1 MQPLSFLFYDLK
13 HSLFNISALF
23 YLIILP
29 AGFYLLFGVMQDY
42 GTLPFRDGSA
52 SAYVMVGMAV
62 YGAVA
67 GAVSSSGEAVIE
79 MESGWG
85 RQLALTPIRPSAVLI
100 CKMVNALVTTSL
112 PVLAVNLLALST
124 GVEIP
129 AAQQLACALVT
140 IVTSSIFAFYGIAIV
155 RLLKT
160 THASTV
166 ASGLLVF
173 FAFFGTTFSP
183 LPLSLMEYSRF
194 TPMYGVTQLA
204 RYPFTAGDTIITD
217 TIQWMV
223 TEPLHY
229 ALINV
234 AVWGTIFIGASI
246 LLRKRSLA
254 R

>member
-1 MQPLSFLFYDLK
+1 MQTLSFLYYDLK

-23 YLIILP
+23 YLIIIP
-29 AGFYLLFGVMQDY
+29 AGFYLLFGVIQDY
-42 GTLPFRDGSA
+42 GTQPFRDGSA

-67 GAVSSSGEAVIE
+67 GAVSSSGNAVIE
-79 MESGWG
+79 VESGWG
-85 RQLALTPIRPSAVLI
+85 RQLALTPIPPSKTLL
-100 CKMVNALVTTSL
+100 CKVANALVTTSL
-112 PVLAVNLLALST
+112 PVLAVNLLALWT
-124 GVEIP
+124 DTKIP
-129 AAQQLACALVT
+129 ASQQLASALVA
-140 IVTSSIFAFYGIAIV
+140 IAASSIFAFYGIAIA

-160 THASTV
+160 ASAVSV
-166 ASGLLVF
+166 ASGLLMF
-173 FAFFGTTFSP
+173 FAFFGTTFTP
-183 LPLSLMEYSRF
+183 LPLSLMDYARF

-204 RYPFTAGDTIITD
+204 RYPFTAGDTITTD
-217 TIQWMV
+217 AVQWMV

-234 AVWGTIFIGASI
+234 AVWGIIFIGASI